1 MISIPEV
8 SHIYLLKYRALKNLI
23 NNIFKSARE
32 IVKRMIKSCVE
43 SNYYTARFFYI
54 RKLQWSTKQYGKS
67 PLLIYQMGK
76 VGSSTIKQ
84 TLALSKMDMPIF
96 HVHYLSE
103 YRVEELEKQRRK
115 YFRTDKYSSLKRP
128 WLYKYLRK
136 ELIDKFDGQKCK
148 IISLTRDPIARNLSS
163 FFENL
168 EFEQASKND
177 IYTIKS
183 DYYKIDPITVTNHN
197 LDRLTNFFFERLN
210 HNSPLVFFD
219 SEIKTVFG
227 IDIYSS
233 EFPKSKGYK
242 IYSGEKADLLIIRL
256 EDLNRCIHQ
265 ALNEFLGIN
274 EINLVKTN
282 IGGEKEYAAIYSKFK
297 NYIILPESYINKM
310 YQSKYMQHFYSQ
322 EEIRQ
327 FKIKWFRAEDQKQM
341 KDAG

>member
-1 MISIPEV
+1 MRRVIITRPGFSIFGNFNGQ
-8 SHIYLLKYRALKNLI
+8 KNSTVNRPCL
-23 NNIFKSARE
+23 FTRWEKS
-32 IVKRMIKSCVE
+32 
-43 SNYYTARFFYI
+43 
-54 RKLQWSTKQYGKS
+54 
-67 PLLIYQMGK
+67 
-76 VGSSTIKQ
+76 GSSTIKQ

-96 HVHYLSE
+96 HVHYLSKH
-103 YRVEELEKQRRK
+103 RVEELEQQRRK
-115 YFRTDKYSSLKRP
+115 YFRTDRYSSLKRP
-128 WLYKYLRK
+128 WLYQYLRK

-148 IISLTRDPIARNLSS
+148 IISLTRDPIARNLST

-168 EFEQASKND
+168 EFEQTSKND

-183 DYYKIDPITVTNHN
+183 DYYGIDPIIVTSLN

-219 SEIKTVFG
+219 NEIKTVLG

-242 IYSGEKADLLIIRL
+242 IYQGEKADLLIIRL

-265 ALNEFLGIN
+265 AFNEFLGLN

-282 IGGEKEYAAIYSKFK
+282 IGGEKEYADIYSKFK
-297 NYIILPESYINKM
+297 NYIVLPESYINKM
-310 YQSKYMQHFYSQ
+310 YRSKYMLHFYSE
-322 EEIRQ
+322 EEIEQ
-327 FKIKWFRAEDQKQM
+327 LKVKWIRVEQSKQV